1 LTTNLRKTILDQRG
15 GLLGL
20 TIMAA
25 GTDAPG
31 RLRALLCEIVCRKT
45 PGRCAGRAEDVEQM
59 TIEAT
64 ETASQAARGRSAAT
78 ANGSEEAG
86 RASWL
91 ICRAG
96 THLCAMPLE
105 RVVEIMRLLPIEPVS
120 GAPRYV
126 CGMCI
131 IRGSPVPVVDTGLL
145 LCDQAIRPERLVTI
159 RAGSRMIAFAAET
172 VLGIREIGAEA
183 SNLLPPL
190 LRDAATETIA
200 GIGTLD
206 AELLFFLRTA
216 RIVPE
221 ELFDR
226 LDADGAAS

>member
-1 LTTNLRKTILDQRG
+1 
-15 GLLGL
+15 
-20 TIMAA
+20 MS
-25 GTDAPG
+25 
-31 RLRALLCEIVCRKT
+31 
-45 PGRCAGRAEDVEQM
+45 
-59 TIEAT
+59 IEAT
-64 ETASQAARGRSAAT
+64 ETTSQAARGRSAAT
-78 ANGSEEAG
+78 ANGSDAAG

-105 RVVEIMRLLPIEPVS
+105 RVVEIMRLLPIEAVS

-126 CGMCI
+126 RGMCI

-145 LCDQAIRPERLVTI
+145 LCDQAIRSERLVTI
-159 RAGSRMIAFAAET
+159 RAGSRIIAFAAET

-183 SNLLPPL
+183 SKGLPPL

-200 GIGTLD
+200 AIGTLD